1 MSGIRPSPESG
12 RVPGLHNALK
22 NSMSGR
28 QAATFLTRIMAACVP
43 VRRGSG
49 MTRLQMWILS
59 HYHGP
64 IDDDRG
70 VEMPR
75 AATAAPRLDDYVAGV
90 RSGDRAML
98 ARAITLVESTKPE
111 HAAHAQALLQALLPA
126 TGRALRL
133 GVTGVPGVGKS
144 TTIDQLGMNLIGRGH
159 RVAVLAVD
167 PTSKRTGGS
176 ILGDKTRMSRLAQEP
191 NAFIRPSPTSGT
203 LGGVTR
209 KTRETM
215 ALAEAAG
222 FDVVIVET
230 VGVGQ
235 SEIAVADMVDFF
247 LVMLLSGGGDDL
259 QGIKK
264 GIIEIADM
272 IAINKADGDN
282 VTRAERAAAEYRAAL
297 QILTPRSATWA
308 PPVVTI
314 SGHENKGLDAL
325 WGKILEHRDKTKA
338 SGEFALRR
346 QRQAVEWMRD
356 MLSDRVMAGLKAMPK
371 VAERL
376 PVLEAEVRAG
386 KLLPTLAV
394 DELII
399 LAGMGSN

>member
-1 MSGIRPSPESG
+1 
-12 RVPGLHNALK
+12 
-22 NSMSGR
+22 
-28 QAATFLTRIMAACVP
+28 
-43 VRRGSG
+43 
-49 MTRLQMWILS
+49 
-59 HYHGP
+59 
-64 IDDDRG
+64 
-70 VEMPR
+70 MPR
-75 AATAAPRLDDYVAGV
+75 AATAGPRLDDYVAGV

-144 TTIDQLGMNLIGRGH
+144 TTIDQLGMNLIAPGH
-159 RVAVLAVD
+159 RLAVLAVD

-176 ILGDKTRMSRLAQEP
+176 ILGDKTRMSQLAQEP

-247 LVMLLSGGGDDL
+247 LVLLLSGGGDDL

-282 VTRAERAAAEYRAAL
+282 VTRAERAAARVSRRAADPDAAVGHL
-297 QILTPRSATWA
+297 GAPGRHHFRPREPGARRLVGQDPRAPRQDQGIGRVRHA
-308 PPVVTI
+308 PPAP
-314 SGHENKGLDAL
+314 GGGMDAR
-325 WGKILEHRDKTKA
+325 H
-338 SGEFALRR
+338 
-346 QRQAVEWMRD
+346 
-356 MLSDRVMAGLKAMPK
+356 
-371 VAERL
+371 AER
-376 PVLEAEVRAG
+376 PRDGRTEGNAQSGRAAARLG
-386 KLLPTLAV
+386 GRGPRRKTVAHTRRRRANKLGRHGLQL
-394 DELII
+394 
-399 LAGMGSN
+399 SNNDKLSIVPA